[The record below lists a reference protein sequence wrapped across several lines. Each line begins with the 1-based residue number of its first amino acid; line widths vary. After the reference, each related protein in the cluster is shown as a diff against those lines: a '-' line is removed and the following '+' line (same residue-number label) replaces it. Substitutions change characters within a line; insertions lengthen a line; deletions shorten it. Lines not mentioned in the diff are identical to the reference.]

1 MSSSPEPH
9 RHANGPA
16 AAPISPSATTDQL
29 RHMSSSL
36 ASPTQRPHR
45 RTSQHL
51 RTSDARLGSPS
62 SIPSSPTSIH
72 SSSSAIFERD
82 IEPLL
87 LPPSPPHP
95 NRLLDPHR
103 IPRARATEQLE
114 SSVPSVLDSAAA
126 ALTLTDTDVAVLA
139 PLSPASLFDGR
150 ASGFASPLS
159 LRSRSPSPSPRRPDS
174 MLLSSVQPIA
184 RSVSG
189 GSQIAS
195 PSSPPSPSHGPTKR
209 LSFMSYSDLL
219 TSTPASTHTLSSLTT
234 SASTIEPPPHIPSV
248 SGLNLA
254 SSIASASPSE
264 AASLRGFSTSPG
276 KRDSVALLDNVG
288 GEWEREGLGK
298 SLEERLEGETVGSV
312 GGSLRGVPGVVGVVV
327 GGKA

>member
-1 MSSSPEPH
+1 MSSSSPEPH
-9 RHANGPA
+9 RP
-16 AAPISPSATTDQL
+16 APISPSATTDQL

-45 RTSQHL
+45 

-87 LPPSPPHP
+87 LPPSPPHA
-95 NRLLDPHR
+95 NRPLDPHR

-184 RSVSG
+184 RSVSA
-189 GSQIAS
+189 GS
-195 PSSPPSPSHGPTKR
+195 SSPPSPSQKR

-234 SASTIEPPPHIPSV
+234 SASTVEPPPHIPSV

-254 SSIASASPSE
+254 SSIASASPS
-264 AASLRGFSTSPG
+264 ATASLRGFSMSPG

-298 SLEERLEGETVGSV
+298 SLEERLEGEGGSV

>member
-1 MSSSPEPH
+1 MEGARLIKRAEARREDARWREDIVMGRERDGGGISNAKTNTDPEHLVIRSKIRSLLAPTTMSSSPEPH
-9 RHANGPA
+9 RSPPHVELAGLAHPA
-16 AAPISPSATTDQL
+16 PAP
-29 RHMSSSL
+29 
-36 ASPTQRPHR
+36 PHI
-45 RTSQHL
+45 

-95 NRLLDPHR
+95 NRPLDPHR

-126 ALTLTDTDVAVLA
+126 ALTSDTEIAVLA

-189 GSQIAS
+189 GSQVA
-195 PSSPPSPSHGPTKR
+195 SSPPS
-209 LSFMSYSDLL
+209 
-219 TSTPASTHTLSSLTT
+219 
-234 SASTIEPPPHIPSV
+234 
-248 SGLNLA
+248 
-254 SSIASASPSE
+254 
-264 AASLRGFSTSPG
+264 
-276 KRDSVALLDNVG
+276 
-288 GEWEREGLGK
+288 
-298 SLEERLEGETVGSV
+298 V
-312 GGSLRGVPGVVGVVV
+312 GGSVRYDVTDEGGGRDTRGCRPGGCVVSVLVRRSSTLFGAVRHL
-327 GGKA
+327 GTFHSRFHPRP

>member
-9 RHANGPA
+9 RP
-16 AAPISPSATTDQL
+16 APISPSATTDQL

-95 NRLLDPHR
+95 NRPLDPHR

-114 SSVPSVLDSAAA
+114 SSTLGVLDSATA
-126 ALTLTDTDVAVLA
+126 ALTLTDTDV
-139 PLSPASLFDGR
+139 D
-150 ASGFASPLS
+150 
-159 LRSRSPSPSPRRPDS
+159 
-174 MLLSSVQPIA
+174 
-184 RSVSG
+184 
-189 GSQIAS
+189 
-195 PSSPPSPSHGPTKR
+195 
-209 LSFMSYSDLL
+209 
-219 TSTPASTHTLSSLTT
+219 
-234 SASTIEPPPHIPSV
+234 
-248 SGLNLA
+248 
-254 SSIASASPSE
+254 
-264 AASLRGFSTSPG
+264 
-276 KRDSVALLDNVG
+276 VA
-288 GEWEREGLGK
+288 GEEG
-298 SLEERLEGETVGSV
+298 
-312 GGSLRGVPGVVGVVV
+312 
-327 GGKA
+327 

>member
-9 RHANGPA
+9 HP
-16 AAPISPSATTDQL
+16 APISPSATTDQL
-29 RHMSSSL
+29 RSSL

-45 RTSQHL
+45 RTSQLL

-87 LPPSPPHP
+87 LPPSPPNP
-95 NRLLDPHR
+95 NRPLDPHR

-126 ALTLTDTDVAVLA
+126 ALTSDTEIAVLA

-159 LRSRSPSPSPRRPDS
+159 FRSRSPSPSPRRPDS

-189 GSQIAS
+189 GSQVA
-195 PSSPPSPSHGPTKR
+195 SSPPSPSHGPTKR

-234 SASTIEPPPHIPSV
+234 SASTVEPPPHIPSV

-254 SSIASASPSE
+254 SSIASASPSA
-264 AASLRGFSTSPG
+264 AASLRGFSMSPG
-276 KRDSVALLDNVG
+276 KRDSVALSDNVG

-298 SLEERLEGETVGSV
+298 SLEERLEKWSESA
-312 GGSLRGVPGVVGVVV
+312 RGCVVRTL
-327 GGKA
+327 